1 MITRIRSWTALAG
14 RTPELAVVLKQI
26 AAIAAKAS
34 GTPPGIVATTVG
46 GSLGEVS
53 LILTGDGVDAH
64 DEIIAKLIA
73 NPEISALI
81 TKLASVV
88 ESSGREVIYRHV

>member
-14 RTPELAVVLKQI
+14 RGAELAGVLKQI
-26 AAIAAKAS
+26 AEIAAKAS
-34 GTPPGIVATTVG
+34 GTPPGIVATTIG

-64 DEIIAKLIA
+64 DEIIAKISA
-73 NPEISALI
+73 NPEISAL
-81 TKLASVV
+81 TSKLATMV
-88 ESSGREVIYRHV
+88 ETTGREVIYRHV